1 MSKGR
6 KAEQLKEMRIQTGKE
21 TRIRRRPKEKLSE
34 KEKGEKEIRKG

>member
-21 TRIRRRPKEKLSE
+21 TRIRRRPKEKYQ
-34 KEKGEKEIRKG
+34 RKKKVRRK